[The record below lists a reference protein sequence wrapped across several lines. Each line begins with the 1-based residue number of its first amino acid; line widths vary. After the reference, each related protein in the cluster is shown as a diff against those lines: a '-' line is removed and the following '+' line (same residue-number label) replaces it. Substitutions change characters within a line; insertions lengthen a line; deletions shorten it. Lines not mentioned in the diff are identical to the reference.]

1 MRHLRN
7 PWLRGQSEK
16 IVRIL
21 LAADGANQI
30 QARDVQLEGLLMKRN
45 CNFVAAFFDRRFHDL
60 VRAGTAQRGAPPI
73 VRHVFAALFSVAALC
88 ATTFAQTP
96 DSVAEREVQRRQ
108 ASIPQGEAAL
118 ARGKSAMKAKNYTL
132 AHEEFRSAVGYL
144 PDAVVSGKSHD
155 QAVDGF
161 CKSGV
166 ALAEARIAEGRNADA
181 EAILSE
187 ILSDRYDPKCRPA
200 HELYM
205 RLRQP
210 GSFDK
215 GSLDK
220 NVRTVSSGEVD
231 CAGNPAPP
239 FPERVERVKELL
251 AEADSFYQSGR
262 YDLAMK
268 RYDQVLC
275 LDPYNTAARRGQE
288 KIDHTKYQYGEEAYN
303 ESRARQVWKV
313 EEAWQQPVRKYGT
326 VGAPAT
332 VGAARDLGGTALMS
346 KKLNSIIIPHIEFRD
361 ATIREAIDVL
371 REQAAENDT
380 GPEGQKGVNIVLRLV
395 PLGQIAP
402 PSVPVP
408 ALPEGAGTPLPGSAP
423 GSAAGGPGGGPP
435 AGATAANGSPIP
447 VRGPTGPAGAR
458 ITVTLD
464 NVPLGE
470 ALRYIANQA
479 ALKVKVEPYAVSVI
493 PLSEQ
498 TNELITKRYHVPP
511 EFFGGPLD
519 VGYYLTQSLS
529 GSAQTQTS
537 NATSLP
543 PVSQKIFDQEQ
554 YTAATSGEYTAAQ
567 TQGTVGGAAGAGQPA
582 VRQNPSGGGIST
594 TRQQLSNDRQLVER
608 ATARTM
614 LESMGVAFP
623 PGANATFWPHSG
635 TLIVRNTQDNLDF
648 VDALVDQAN
657 ASQPKQVDIEAKFI
671 EINQNNLKELGF
683 DWLLGPFSLNGK
695 VFGSGGTAGN
705 AIPTS
710 GPNVPTYPF
719 VDANGKPIGQN
730 PVTAGNQSGN
740 FAISA
745 NALDALLMPGLGQTA
760 GVAPGIFGLAGV
772 FTNPQFQV
780 VIRALNQKKGIDLLS
795 APSVTTKSG
804 QRAIVEVI
812 RELRY
817 PKTYTQPQVPSISS
831 TTGTTV
837 IGAASTVPVV
847 VTPTTPQDWETRN
860 TGVTLEVEPV
870 VGGDGTTIDLNLV
883 PQVVEFEGFINY
895 GSPINAVGVQ
905 TLAGA
910 ITSSTP
916 VELTPNIINQPVFST
931 RKVTTSVSVYDGQ
944 TVVLGGLMREDVQKT
959 EDKVPI
965 LGDIPLVGRA
975 FRTNT
980 EQHNKKNLVMF
991 VTARIVTPAGL
1002 PLNEEE
1008 EEGLQPPELPEVP
1021 AYKK

>member
-1 MRHLRN
+1 MKKIPHTLGN
-7 PWLRGQSEK
+7 IEQKETKLTKVGFFGQLP
-16 IVRIL
+16 RIL
-21 LAADGANQI
+21 
-30 QARDVQLEGLLMKRN
+30 VF
-45 CNFVAAFFDRRFHDL
+45 FVAFCFTL
-60 VRAGTAQRGAPPI
+60 I
-73 VRHVFAALFSVAALC
+73 CFSFIC
-88 ATTFAQTP
+88 ATSFAQTP

-108 ASIPQGEAAL
+108 AAMPEGEDAL

-132 AHEEFRSAVGYL
+132 AHEEFKTAVASL
-144 PDAVVSGKSHD
+144 PDSVVSGKAHD

-200 HELYM
+200 HLLYT

-215 GSLDK
+215 TSFDK
-220 NVRTVSSGEVD
+220 TVRTVNDAEVD
-231 CAGNPAPP
+231 CAGKPALP

-251 AEADSFYQSGR
+251 AEADSSYQSGR

-288 KIDHTKYQYGEEAYN
+288 KIDNTKYQYGEEAYN
-303 ESRARQVWKV
+303 ETRGRQMWKV
-313 EEAWQQPVRKYGT
+313 EEAWQQPVRKYGA
-326 VGAPAT
+326 VGPSAAI
-332 VGAARDLGGTALMS
+332 GAQRDLGGTAQIN
-346 KKLNSIIIPHIEFRD
+346 KKLSSIIIPHIEFRD
-361 ATIREAIDVL
+361 ATIREAIEVL

-380 GPEGQKGVNIVLRLV
+380 GPEGQRGVNIVLRPV

-402 PSVPVP
+402 PSIPVQPVP
-408 ALPEGAGTPLPGSAP
+408 TGTGTPVPGGGGAPPAGPAAGVPPAGQGTAP
-423 GSAAGGPGGGPP
+423 GQAGPGGAP
-435 AGATAANGSPIP
+435 A
-447 VRGPTGPAGAR
+447 VVPAPAVTNAR

-464 NVPLGE
+464 NIPLGE
-470 ALRYIANQA
+470 ALRYVANQA
-479 ALKVKVEPYAVSVI
+479 ALKVKVDPYAVSII

-498 TNELITKRYHVPP
+498 SNELITKRYHVPP

-519 VGYYLTQSLS
+519 VGYY
-529 GSAQTQTS
+529 
-537 NATSLP
+537 
-543 PVSQKIFDQEQ
+543 
-554 YTAATSGEYTAAQ
+554 
-567 TQGTVGGAAGAGQPA
+567 VGIST
-582 VRQNPSGGGIST
+582 SGGGGGQGGNVQPVPVAENVIQKEAVSFQTASGTGTGAGATSTANLVQGTAT
-594 TRQQLSNDRQLVER
+594 TRQSLLNDRQLVGR
-608 ATARTM
+608 ADARTM
-614 LESMGVAFP
+614 LLSMGVVFP
-623 PGANATFWPHSG
+623 PGASATFWPHNG

-657 ASQPKQVDIEAKFI
+657 VSQPKQVAIESKFV

-705 AIPTS
+705 G
-710 GPNVPTYPF
+710 GPVNAGDFPF
-719 VDANGKPIGQN
+719 VDPVTGQPIGQN
-730 PVTAGNQSGN
+730 PVTNGNRSGSL
-740 FAISA
+740 AITG
-745 NALDALLMPGLGQTA
+745 NALDALLPGMGQAA

-812 RELRY
+812 REFRY
-817 PKTYTQPQVPSISS
+817 PRTYTQPQVPSIAQGNGNNS
-831 TTGTTV
+831 G
-837 IGAASTVPVV
+837 TVPVV

-870 VGGDGTTIDLNLV
+870 VGGDATTIDLNLV

-895 GSPINAVGVQ
+895 GSPINAVGVS
-905 TLAGA
+905 TMAGM
-910 ITSSTP
+910 ISTSVP
-916 VELTPNIINQPVFST
+916 VELTKNVINQPVFST

-959 EDKVPI
+959 EDRVPI
-965 LGDIPLVGRA
+965 LGDIPLLGRA

-980 EQHNKKNLVMF
+980 EQHIKKNLVMF
-991 VTARIVTPAGL
+991 VTARIVTPAGV

-1008 EEGLQPPELPEVP
+1008 EEGLLPPELPEVP